1 MSMRRSTTVAALTA
15 VLALGAVSAPT
26 IAWAG
31 YVDTDGMELMA
42 TASED
47 SPIVSIS
54 GHTTRSDDVIFRILS
69 PTNNLVKADQVTP
82 DESGAFATFVDI
94 SALTENGLYT
104 IEARQG
110 MADLYNLEVQVNVVD
125 GTVIDTLTVESH
137 FDRAINLVGT
147 DLFEGGEIMLFA
159 DAMEGSDTVSI
170 SGQTD
175 ITNMHVTVKIEA
187 PNGNVI
193 STDQIRV
200 DSEGL
205 FTHDIMIGGPLW
217 SQDGGYTVTA
227 YQGGYETAVTVD
239 VQDGLVVPEFGI
251 MAALVLAAAIISIV
265 AVSAKSRLSLVP
277 RF

>member
-1 MSMRRSTTVAALTA
+1 MSMRRSTTVAALA
-15 VLALGAVSAPT
+15 AMLALAAVSAPT

-31 YVDTDGMELMA
+31 YVDSEGMEIMA
-42 TASED
+42 TAYED
-47 SPIVSIS
+47 SPIISIS
-54 GHTTRSDDVIFRILS
+54 GHTIRSDDVVFRVLS
-69 PTNNLVKADQVTP
+69 PNNNLVKADQVTP
-82 DESGAFATFVDI
+82 DENGDFATFVDI

-110 MADLYNLEVQVNVVD
+110 VADLYNLEVQVNVVD
-125 GTVIDTLTVESH
+125 GMVLDTLAVESN
-137 FDRAINLVGT
+137 FEKAINLVGT
-147 DLFEGGEIMLFA
+147 DLFEGGEIALFA
-159 DAMEGSDTVSI
+159 DAMEGSDTISI

-175 ITNMHVTVKIEA
+175 ITNMHLTVKITA

-205 FTHDIMIGGPLW
+205 FSHDIMIGGPLW
-217 SQDGGYTVTA
+217 SQDGDYTVTA
-227 YQGGYETAVTVD
+227 YQGGYETAVTVG

-251 MAALVLAAAIISIV
+251 MAALVLAVAIISIV
-265 AVSAKSRLSLVP
+265 AVSAKSGLSLVP